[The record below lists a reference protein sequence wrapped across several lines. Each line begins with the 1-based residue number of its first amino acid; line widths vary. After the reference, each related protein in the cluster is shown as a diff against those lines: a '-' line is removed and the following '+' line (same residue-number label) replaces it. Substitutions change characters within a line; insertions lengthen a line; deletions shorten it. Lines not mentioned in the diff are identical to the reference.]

1 MAGVCRAWA
10 SIGALLLLV
19 LGGLPAHADGPG
31 VRSNRF
37 VFHPEFELGGSYD
50 SNFFRD
56 ADLELTAPADPVWV
70 ITAAGRIKLA
80 NRNPSRLGISLDVGA
95 SYRELFAA
103 DELDP
108 AEAIGG
114 ADHRA
119 AQFEARSG
127 FDGVD
132 GELDLIFG
140 PRSTFALGLE
150 VKGRYTDEPANE
162 LILRSGYRRLDVES
176 GPDLRFRPGEDAGS
190 RALEMTL
197 GYRFAMLRFL
207 DLDAELGTAP
217 AQKDTHK
224 VRLNTRWNFY
234 PKTAA
239 LFDVQFWI
247 VNQQGGVV
255 ETGSASSALLDK
267 DQTPFRL
274 SAGLKGL
281 LTPRLSATVK
291 LGFANSFNNVGES
304 YQGLIADTALE
315 YVLEPRLHLRLTW
328 RRKLDDDAFAN
339 YFVMDRFAL
348 AGELALPGRL
358 QLEAR
363 AGVDLTDYSD
373 VGRPVFA
380 VVDRQ
385 ETTVLGEVALGWHPL
400 DWLGLRASWKVED
413 NQSDFCYR
421 LDLTANPCPVAP
433 DAEEALQIDRA
444 EYTRHRLSFI
454 LRLSY

>member
-1 MAGVCRAWA
+1 M
-10 SIGALLLLV
+10 
-19 LGGLPAHADGPG
+19 
-31 VRSNRF
+31 RSSRF
-37 VFHPEFELGGSYD
+37 VFHPRLELGGGYD

-56 ADLELTAPADPVWV
+56 ADVELTAPADPVWV
-70 ITAAGRIKLA
+70 LTGEGRIKLA
-80 NRNPSRLGISLDVGA
+80 NRNPSRLGIRLDVGA

-103 DELDP
+103 DALDP

-119 AQFEARSG
+119 AQLDARSG

-132 GELDLIFG
+132 GDIDLVFG
-140 PRSTFALGLE
+140 PRSTFALGIEL
-150 VKGRYTDEPANE
+150 KGRYSDEPVNE
-162 LILRSGYRRLDVES
+162 LVLPFGYRRLDFEA
-176 GPDLRFRPGEDAGS
+176 GPDLRFRPGEEAGS

-207 DLDAELGTAP
+207 DLDPDLGTAP

-255 ETGSASSALLDK
+255 DTPRASASLSDK

-274 SAGLKGL
+274 TAGLKGL
-281 LTPRLSATVK
+281 LSPRLSATVK

-304 YQGLIADTALE
+304 YQGFIADTGLE
-315 YVLEPRLHLRLTW
+315 YVLAPRLKLRLSY
-328 RRKLDDDAFAN
+328 RRQLDDDAFAN
-339 YFVMDRFAL
+339 YFVMDRLAL
-348 AGELALPGRL
+348 AGELALPARL
-358 QLEAR
+358 QLELR
-363 AGVDLTDYSD
+363 AGVDLIDYSD

-385 ETTVLGEVALGWHPL
+385 ETTILGELGLGWHAT
-400 DWLGLRASWKVED
+400 DWLALMARWAYED

-421 LDLTANPCPVAP
+421 LDLQALPCPAAP
-433 DAEEALQIDRA
+433 DAEEARQIDRA
-444 EYTRHRLSFI
+444 EYTRQRLSFI

>member
-1 MAGVCRAWA
+1 MVGLCLC
-10 SIGALLLLV
+10 GLL
-19 LGGLPAHADGPG
+19 GLWPAAVHADGPG
-31 VRSNRF
+31 MRSNRF
-37 VFHPEFELGGSYD
+37 VFHPRVELGGSYD

-56 ADLELTAPADPVWV
+56 ADVELTGPADPVWV
-70 ITAAGRIKLA
+70 ITGSGRVELA
-80 NRNPSRLGISLDVGA
+80 NRNPSRLGIKLDVGA
-95 SYRELFAA
+95 SYRQLFAA
-103 DELDP
+103 GALDP

-119 AQFEARSG
+119 AQLDARSG

-132 GELDLIFG
+132 GDIDLVFG
-140 PRSTFALGLE
+140 PRSTFALGVEL
-150 VKGRYTDEPANE
+150 KGRYSDEPVNE
-162 LILRSGYRRLDVES
+162 LILPFGYRRLDFEA

-190 RALEMTL
+190 RALEMKL

-207 DLDAELGTAP
+207 DQDPDIGTGP

-239 LFDVQFWI
+239 LFDVQFWV

-255 ETGSASSALLDK
+255 DTDRASTSLSDK
-267 DQTPFRL
+267 DQTPFRF

-304 YQGLIADTALE
+304 YQGLIADTGLE
-315 YVLEPRLHLRLTW
+315 YVLEPWLELRLSY
-328 RRKLDDDAFAN
+328 RRTLDDDAFAN

-363 AGVDLTDYSD
+363 VGVDLTDYSD

-385 ETTVLGEVALGWHPL
+385 ETTILGELGLGWHAT
-400 DWLGLRASWKVED
+400 DWLALVGNWKFED

-421 LDLTANPCPVAP
+421 LDLRALPCPAAP
-433 DAEEALQIDRA
+433 DADEALQIDRA
-444 EYTRHRLSFI
+444 EYTRHRLSLI